1 MAESLVKVRHV
12 AKTYAEDGN
21 RVEVLRDV
29 TFDVAAGE
37 MVGLLGVSGAGK
49 TTLLQIL
56 GGLDAASRGMVE
68 MGGRDIGKLSPR
80 ELASFRNGFIGF
92 VFQFHHLLPD
102 FTALENTFLPG
113 LMARKSRRE
122 CDKRARELLDAV
134 GLSHRLQHFP
144 SELSGGERQ
153 RVALARALFNAPSL
167 VLADEP
173 TGNLDGA
180 NGVHLLE
187 LFRRM
192 NAEHSQTFLV
202 ATHNERLARGLQRT
216 IVLDNGCVAD
226 GGLGSGGGNAGA
238 RGT

>member
-1 MAESLVKVRHV
+1 MAETLVKVRHV

-29 TFDVAAGE
+29 TFDVGAGE

-56 GGLDAASRGMVE
+56 GGLDAASSGTVE
-68 MGGRDIGKLSPR
+68 MGGRDIGRLPPR

-113 LMARKSRRE
+113 LMAGKSRRE
-122 CDKRARELLDAV
+122 CDSRARELLGSV

-180 NGVHLLE
+180 TGEHLLE
-187 LFRRM
+187 LFHRM
-192 NAEHSQTFLV
+192 NRERAQTFLV

-216 IVLDNGCVAD
+216 IVLESGCVAP
-226 GGLGSGGGNAGA
+226 GQGAGNAAVTGA
-238 RGT
+238 